1 MSGTLSDC
9 GKISPNPNFSSVYN
23 IYQVNIENSSGFKI
37 WFFTEEKLKYCF
49 DLLMDQSIKTT
60 YFITVLHETA
70 SHVYEL
76 KKQKL
81 MNRAIFIDRR
91 FLFRVWLV

>member
-1 MSGTLSDC
+1 MTVAKLAPTPIFPLCITSIKLTKLL
-9 GKISPNPNFSSVYN
+9 
-23 IYQVNIENSSGFKI
+23 ENSSGFKI
-37 WFFTEEKLKYCF
+37 WFFTVEKLKKYCF

-60 YFITVLHETA
+60 YFITVLYEAA

-81 MNRAIFIDRR
+81 INRAIFIDRC
-91 FLFRVWLV
+91 FLLSVWLV